1 MYIASIESEPLPR
14 YVKGELKVGT
24 WGVEVHLTEEEIK
37 ASGDP
42 SGFVK
47 HQISKH
53 LAGCVASTDIPLRE
67 GLWTITVSKQAQKL
81 FNLPERFLA

>member
-14 YVKGELKVGT
+14 YVDGEMKFGT

-37 ASGDP
+37 KSGDP
-42 SGFVK
+42 SSFVK
-47 HQISKH
+47 YQISRH
-53 LAGCVASTDIPLRE
+53 IAGCVASTNIPLRE
-67 GLWTITVSKQAQKL
+67 GLWVITVSKQAQKL